1 MNDSKAVPAAGMHR
15 AKTWEIGFYALNN
28 TSTNTYMMMMMYV
41 SYLVGGLWALDSPC
55 ECSAYCY
62 ARMGRCDG
70 SDHRVH
76 GRQDERQAGEEPSF
90 HHHRKFDLDGVLVHY
105 VFCGPGSCRRILC
118 SACCFSL

>member
-41 SYLVGGLWALDSPC
+41 SYLVGGIMGVGFALVSVLLTVMRVWDGVTDPIIGFMVDKTNGRLGKNRPFFIIGNLIWCARSLCFLWA
-55 ECSAYCY
+55 
-62 ARMGRCDG
+62 R
-70 SDHRVH
+70 
-76 GRQDERQAGEEPSF
+76 
-90 HHHRKFDLDGVLVHY
+90 
-105 VFCGPGSCRRILC
+105 SCRRILC